1 MLETDRLF
9 FRPYC
14 PDDLPFLDRLLKDPD
29 VVRFIGYGRPRTD
42 EEVARFY
49 DWVQRSYA
57 SGLGLMVAV
66 RKQDM
71 LPIGHAGLVPQ
82 TVDGKPETEIGYWM
96 AKEYWGN
103 GYAFEAA
110 RAFREYAA
118 AAKGLRRLICL
129 IQPGNA
135 ASVRVAQK
143 IGMIREKEIVIREKQ
158 VHVYAWEQS

>member
-14 PDDLPFLDRLLKDPD
+14 PDNLPFLARLLKDPD
-29 VVRFIGYGRPRTD
+29 VVRFIGHGRPRTD

-49 DWVQRSYA
+49 DWVQRS
-57 SGLGLMVAV
+57 
-66 RKQDM
+66 
-71 LPIGHAGLVPQ
+71 
-82 TVDGKPETEIGYWM
+82 
-96 AKEYWGN
+96 
-103 GYAFEAA
+103 YAFEAA

>member
-1 MLETDRLF
+1 MLETDRLL

-14 PDDLPFLDRLLKDPD
+14 LEDLPFLAGLLKDPD
-29 VVRFIGYGRPRTD
+29 VVRYIGHGKPRTD
-42 EEVARFY
+42 EEVTRFY
-49 DWVQRSYA
+49 DWVQQSYA

-71 LPIGHAGLVPQ
+71 QPIGHAGLVQ
-82 TVDGKPETEIGYWM
+82 QIVDGKPETEIGYWM

-103 GYAFEAA
+103 GYASEAA
-110 RAFREYAA
+110 MAFREYGV

-135 ASVRVAQK
+135 ASARVAQK
-143 IGMIREKEIVIREKQ
+143 IGMFREKETVFKEKL
-158 VHVYAWEQS
+158 VHVYAWEQT